1 MVKIISINAGSS
13 TLKWQLFNMPEKQLI
28 AKGMIDRLG
37 KKNAVFTAKFG
48 DGKKFKQEE
57 PIETNEVAATLILTR
72 LKELKIV
79 DKFEDIKA
87 VGHRVVAGGEIFK
100 KSSIITSSSLDDIK
114 RLSEYAPLHNPVEA
128 YYIDVFSK
136 LLPEA
141 IQVAVFDSSFFS
153 TLSEVNYLYSIDK
166 KYYDKY
172 GVRKYGAHGTSH
184 RFVSQRAGQLLSEE
198 SQKRVIT
205 LHLGSGASISA
216 IKNGQAIDT
225 SMGFTP
231 LAGITMSTRSGDI
244 DVSLIPYM
252 MKKLNIY
259 NVDEFI
265 DILNK
270 KSGLLG
276 ISGVSNDM
284 RDLEEIE
291 DTNDRA
297 QLALDIFVNRVVKYV
312 GAYVAELGGLDAL
325 VFTAGVGENGVEMR
339 ERICQRLGFLGIKID
354 PEKNNVRGQ
363 EVKVNADNAPVDIF
377 VIPTNEELMIAMD
390 TYDLLGKVTN
400 QKDQLIEE

>member
-13 TLKWQLFNMPEKQLI
+13 TLKWQLFNMPEKKLI

-37 KKNAVFTAKFG
+37 KKNAVFTVKYN
-48 DGKKFKQEE
+48 DKKFKQEE
-57 PIETNEVAATLILTR
+57 PILTNEVAVTSILTR
-72 LKELKIV
+72 LKEFKII
-79 DKFEDIKA
+79 DKLEEIRA

-100 KSSIITSSSLDDIK
+100 KSSIITNSSLDDIK
-114 RLSEYAPLHNPVEA
+114 KLSEYAPLHNPIQA

-141 IQVAVFDSSFFS
+141 IQVAVFDTSFFS
-153 TLSEVNYLYSIDK
+153 DMKKSNYLYSIDT

-172 GVRKYGAHGTSH
+172 GLRKYGAHGTSH
-184 RFVSQRAGQLLSEE
+184 RYVSQRATELLDDSR
-198 SQKRVIT
+198 KNKIIT

-216 IKNGQAIDT
+216 IKDGKAIDT

-244 DVSLIPYM
+244 DVSLMPFIM
-252 MKKLNIY
+252 EKEHLK

-265 DILNK
+265 EILNK

-276 ISGVSNDM
+276 ISGLSNDM
-284 RDLEEIE
+284 RDLEEVE
-291 DTNDRA
+291 ENNDRA
-297 QLALDIFVNRVVKYV
+297 KLALDIFVNRVVKYV
-312 GAYVAELGGLDAL
+312 GSYIAELGGVDAL

-339 ERICQRLGFLGIKID
+339 ERITKRLSYFDIEID
-354 PEKNNVRGQ
+354 HEKNNIRGK
-363 EVKVNADNAPVDIF
+363 EAKVSSDKSKVDIF
-377 VIPTNEELMIAMD
+377 VIPTNEELMIATD
-390 TYDLLGKVTN
+390 TYELFSRVQK
-400 QKDQLIEE
+400 QKDQL